1 MEKWKINFLDWQRIW
16 FGNAPIEFMLEVF
29 FRTLIIYVILLL
41 VVRAMGKRMSG
52 QLTITELAVMLSL
65 GAIVSVPM
73 QLPDRGILQG
83 LLAFV
88 CAFSFLRGVNYLGVK
103 NEKMEHLLQGKMS
116 VLVRGGVL
124 QIDEMRRSGVS
135 QEQLFAQL
143 RKKKISNLG
152 QVERVY
158 LEACGLFSIFLA
170 EDPRQGLSVYPQS
183 DQDLRAS
190 QLKSRDGQV
199 CLICGTVITGMDEN
213 QHCENCRSHRWGKDV
228 IISDQHGQR

>member
-16 FGNAPIEFMLEVF
+16 FGNAPAEFMVEVF
-29 FRTLIIYVILLL
+29 FRTLVIYLILLL
-41 VVRAMGKRMSG
+41 VVKALGKRMSG

-73 QLPDRGILQG
+73 QLPDRGLLQG
-83 LLAFV
+83 VLAFI
-88 CAFSFLRGVNYLGVK
+88 CAFCFLRGVNYLGVK

-116 VLVRGGVL
+116 VLVRDGVL
-124 QIDEMRRSGVS
+124 QVDEMRQSGVS

-158 LEACGLFSIFLA
+158 LEACGLFSIFKTN
-170 EDPRQGLSVYPQS
+170 DPKPGLSVYPQS
-183 DQDLRAS
+183 DRELRTS
-190 QLKSRDGQV
+190 QEKTRDRQV
-199 CLICGTVITGMDEN
+199 CLICGTVITGTGEKKD
-213 QHCENCRSHRWGKDV
+213 CENCHSHRWGKDV
-228 IISDQHGQR
+228 VILNQNGQR